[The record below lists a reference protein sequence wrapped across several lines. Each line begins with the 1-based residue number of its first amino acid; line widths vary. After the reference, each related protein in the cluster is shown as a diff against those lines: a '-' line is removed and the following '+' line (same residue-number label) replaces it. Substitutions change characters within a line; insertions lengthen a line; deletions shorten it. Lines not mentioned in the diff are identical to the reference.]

1 VLIRDTENQ
10 IQRYVLNIPREK
22 KRCTQQR
29 YTDEQIQ
36 RYMLGTCREKRGV
49 HNTEIQMDRWRDTCY

>member
-1 VLIRDTENQ
+1 MCTQSYIENQ

-22 KRCTQQR
+22 KRGTQQR

-36 RYMLGTCREKRGV
+36 RLMLGISREK
-49 HNTEIQMDRWRDTCY
+49 